1 MSMQRKYRPA
11 EGGPRGRYEHLGDLV
26 LDISEVLRPPERLT
40 PSEAAARYRHLN
52 NPGSYVGPWRNEP
65 TQYMVEPID
74 MLTNREYGAVVFV
87 GPSQT
92 GKTDSLLLNP
102 IMYGVMC
109 DPMDMLIYQTSQTM
123 AADFSRRRI
132 DRMIRQNDC
141 LSSRLMG
148 GASSDTT
155 FNKSFRSGM
164 LVTLS
169 WPTINELSGRP
180 VGRVFL
186 TDYDRMPQDIDGEG
200 SPFDLARKRTTTYG
214 RIGKTFVESSPGFVQ
229 KDPQWSGRTPHEA
242 PPAEGIL
249 ALYNR
254 GDRRRWYWH
263 CSNCGE
269 WFEPCF
275 SLITYPDIPNPVE
288 AGEQATLECPHCE
301 HQHQQRERFDLNVRG
316 RWLRDGLR
324 LDRDGREVGTPAYSD
339 IASFWIKGPA
349 AAFCPWSSLVQNYL
363 LAEQE
368 YQRTGS
374 QEALKTTV
382 NTDQGEPYL
391 YRGTNDS
398 RVPEI
403 FQSRAVEAVHGDVPE
418 DVRFLVATCD
428 VQKRGFVVAII
439 GIRPGNPYRL
449 VLVDRYELT
458 KSARL
463 DEDGDRLPMAPHA
476 YPEDWDMLEHEVMT
490 RRYVVRDGRREG
502 TMGVHMTTCDSAGR
516 DGVTANAYAYFR
528 RCKASGLAARFWLT
542 KGARE
547 KDAPRARVVTPDS
560 DRKDRNAKA
569 RGEIPVLMFNPN
581 TLKDQ
586 LDGMLSRDDA
596 IEFPDWLE
604 ADVYKE
610 LCAEV
615 RAHRGWENTR
625 SAPNELWDQFTY
637 AIGLLHHLKVDRWDW
652 RNPPAWALPFAGV
665 TWTIEAPTGA
675 PVEPVQKS
683 RNWADFGRA
692 LA

>member
-87 GPSQT
+87 GPAQS

-102 IMYGVMC
+102 VLYGAVC

-254 GDRRRWYWH
+254 GDRRRWYWQ

-339 IASFWIKGPA
+339 IASFWLKGPA
-349 AAFCPWSSLVQNYL
+349 AAFCSWSSLVKNYL

-374 QEALKTTV
+374 QEALKATV

-615 RAHRGWENTR
+615 RTHRGWENTR

>member
-1 MSMQRKYRPA
+1 MSMQRKHRPA

-87 GPSQT
+87 GPAQS

-102 IMYGVMC
+102 VLYGAVC

-254 GDRRRWYWH
+254 GDRRRWYWQ

-324 LDRDGREVGTPAYSD
+324 LDRDGREVGAPAYSD
-339 IASFWIKGPA
+339 IASFWLKGPA
-349 AAFCPWSSLVQNYL
+349 AAFCSWSSLVKNYL

-374 QEALKTTV
+374 QEALKATV

-615 RAHRGWENTR
+615 RTHRGWENTR

-652 RNPPAWALPFAGV
+652 RNPPSWALPFAGV

>member
-254 GDRRRWYWH
+254 GDRRRWYWQ

-391 YRGTNDS
+391 YRGINDS

>member
-74 MLTNREYGAVVFV
+74 ILTNREYGAVVFV

-254 GDRRRWYWH
+254 GDRRRWYWQ

-476 YPEDWDMLEHEVMT
+476 YPEDWDMLEHEVMS